1 MKNIFKKI
9 FGRCNNFARKND
21 IHSREGCDDYDV
33 FGVNALRAKSIDE
46 LGAMLADDTLFPID
60 DEGNN
65 EVIDR
70 ITTVIIEK
78 KNIPEQE
85 LEAKRIAIWEGLL
98 RRHGDTIP
106 IRLEDVTKKRK
117 KVVNPIA
124 SKERSVK
131 DTHGNDRRFELRRPF
146 VAVAAVVVFVLIGN
160 TITTFAYGTNIL
172 QAVISFTDEVF
183 RKDCVGNETVTTT
196 QIFQATKTSETPAL
210 DSEYATLQEAFDAC
224 GITSQVAPTWLPE
237 GFELV
242 SLKVVK
248 LSDESN
254 IVAQY
259 KHDNDAIIISVKSF
273 SNLTDDKSMIVE
285 KDDTALE
292 TFKYN
297 GIDFYLFSNIDSNV
311 ATWFDGENDFTIQ
324 GDITFNELKNIII
337 SMN

>member
-9 FGRCNNFARKND
+9 FDRCNNFARKND
-21 IHSREGCDDYDV
+21 IHSREECDDYDV
-33 FGVNALRAKSIDE
+33 FSINALRAKSVDE

-60 DEGNN
+60 DQGSN

-117 KVVNPIA
+117 KVVKPIIA
-124 SKERSVK
+124 KDRSVK
-131 DTHGNDRRFELRRPF
+131 DVQSNGRRFGIHRPF

-183 RKDCVGNETVTTT
+183 RKDYVGYKTETTA
-196 QIFQATKTSETPAL
+196 QTSETPVL
-210 DSEYATLQEAFDAC
+210 DSEYATLQEAFDAF

-237 GFELV
+237 GFELNSIEHTELNGINKV
-242 SLKVVK
+242 SAYYSNKDRNISISALSFIGEPKNQARVFEKDNGDVSIFNFQNIDHYIFTNINKTVVTWTI
-248 LSDESN
+248 N
-254 IVAQY
+254 
-259 KHDNDAIIISVKSF
+259 
-273 SNLTDDKSMIVE
+273 TDDY
-285 KDDTALE
+285 A
-292 TFKYN
+292 
-297 GIDFYLFSNIDSNV
+297 
-311 ATWFDGENDFTIQ
+311 IQ
-324 GDITFNELKNIII
+324 GDISILEAENIIK
-337 SMN
+337 SMYNVEDVQ